1 MNRLVIIPDETLEL
15 TGASLRP
22 RLSGIVRELNA
33 DNLLQA
39 MGEHTQ
45 RYLAHVSEG
54 YTGEEFLLWAR
65 QGNGFAVAWASGSA
79 RTDVEGRVRADAE
92 EGMIARIFAT
102 GRAESEPA
110 SDLQVADWTNLER
123 VRGATIEEM
132 SASPVFVF
140 ESCSAVFSRVRY
152 RNMPPSPS
160 AEQTVLPLADNSY
173 LIGRLIED
181 RLIRAILG
189 LESA

>member
-1 MNRLVIIPDETLEL
+1 M
-15 TGASLRP
+15 RP

-33 DNLLQA
+33 DNLVQA

-54 YTGEEFLLWAR
+54 YAGEEFLLWAR
-65 QGNGFAVAWASGSA
+65 QGNGFAVAWASGSE
-79 RTDVEGRVRADAE
+79 RTDVEGRARADAE

-102 GRAESEPA
+102 GRAESESA
-110 SDLQVADWTNLER
+110 SELQAADWTNLER
-123 VRGATIEEM
+123 LRGATIEEM

-140 ESCSAVFSRVRY
+140 ESCTAVFSRISY
-152 RNMPPSPS
+152 RNRSRSPS
-160 AEQTVLPLADNSY
+160 AAQTARPLADRSF